1 MTHAFS
7 KAMCSLP
14 ALMLAL
20 GCSQTTS
27 ADFGTL
33 EFSEVSV
40 PLTQDEKRAIRASDS
55 VTIDGTTYSIG
66 YHDLVRTNQT
76 LSKLDGR
83 GSETAIFGLL
93 EDKDGQP
100 MLQEDASPWVC
111 TNGSGPDHTS
121 LLRYGTNLFAV
132 TQLECSVGGAYVTK
146 LDQDAEGNL
155 TALSTRPVDF
165 SEVYGTYVNC
175 AGVTTP
181 WNSHLG
187 SEEYEPP
194 MAVFNAE
201 AENQAWF
208 DDPTWHD
215 AHMQAIADYNK
226 IENTA
231 ENAAYFGY
239 MFGWIPEIKVTSA
252 NGRNRVAKHFA
263 MGRFA
268 HELAYVMPDERTVYL
283 SDDGTNVGLFLFVA
297 DRAKVLSSGTLYAAR
312 WIQTS
317 GEGSGRA
324 DIEWINLGHASND
337 EIRAAIEGK
346 TTFADMFERV
356 EPLDAEVG
364 TCPDGFTSTNTYD
377 EGLLCTRL
385 KSGMDKIASRLETR
399 LYAAHKGATTE
410 FRKEEGLTYN
420 PDDKVL
426 YVAISE
432 IAKGMEDGASQDVG
446 GPNHIRLTKNKCGAV
461 YGMNVQGAIS
471 DTEGNAIDSDYV
483 AHNMWGL
490 IAGQAKDY
498 SGTDLSANTCDVE
511 GIASPDNLTYL
522 PKYRTL
528 VIGEDTSAHQNDY
541 VWSYNIDAKALT
553 RIATTPY
560 GAETTSPFW
569 AANIQGHGYLTLV
582 TQHPYGESDADQ
594 ALSPDDKESHV
605 GYIGPFPPLD

>member
-1 MTHAFS
+1 MTHALS

-14 ALMLAL
+14 VMMLAL
-20 GCSQTTS
+20 GCSQS
-27 ADFGTL
+27 NADFGTL

-40 PLTQDEKRAIRASDS
+40 PVTQDEKRAIRASDS
-55 VTIDGTTYSIG
+55 VTIDGTTYPIG

-83 GSETAIFGLL
+83 GSETAVFGLL
-93 EDKDGQP
+93 KDKDGQP

-121 LLRYGTNLFAV
+121 LLRYGTSLFAV

-155 TALSTRPVDF
+155 TALSTRSVDF
-165 SEVYGTYVNC
+165 SDVFGTYVNC

-194 MAVFNAE
+194 MAIFNAE

-252 NGRNRVAKHFA
+252 DGRNRVAKHFA

-297 DRAKVLSSGTLYAAR
+297 DRAKVLSSGTLYAAH
-312 WIQTS
+312 WVQTS

-324 DIEWINLGHASND
+324 DIEWINLGHATND
-337 EIRAAIEGK
+337 EIRAAIEAK
-346 TTFADMFERV
+346 TTFADMFDRV
-356 EPLDAEVG
+356 EPLDAEAG
-364 TCPDGFTSTNTYD
+364 TCPDGYTSTNTYD

-399 LYAAHKGATTE
+399 LYAAHQGATTE

-426 YVAISE
+426 YVAMSE
-432 IAKGMEDGASQDVG
+432 VAKGMEDRASQDVG

-461 YGMNVQGAIS
+461 YGMNLKGEVS

-490 IAGQAKDY
+490 IAGQSKDY
-498 SGTDLSANTCDVE
+498 SGTELSDNSCDVD

-541 VWSYNIDAKALT
+541 VWSYNIDAKTLT

-569 AANIQGHGYLTLV
+569 DANIHGHGYLTLV
-582 TQHPYGESDADQ
+582 TQHPYGESDEDK